1 MNSDVRKSKNI
12 PLVKINSTGRKY
24 GNISKEESILTLFKE
39 LTKREENVLTKYFGM
54 GGKSK
59 TTLLE
64 MGQDFDMIEEDVL
77 QIKNDGIRKFI
88 KLIVSTGILG
98 DKEDSFSDEF
108 LESADSDF
116 LDNFM
121 SKFICS
127 K

>member
-1 MNSDVRKSKNI
+1 METSQ
-12 PLVKINSTGRKY
+12 
-24 GNISKEESILTLFKE
+24 KEESILTLFKE
-39 LTKREENVLTKYFGM
+39 LTKREENVLTMYFGM

-64 MGQDFDMIEEDVL
+64 MGHDFDLTEKDVL

-98 DKEDSFSDEF
+98 DKEGSFSDEF

-121 SKFICS
+121 SKFIGLN
-127 K
+127 